1 MEMGTSVRAAQANQS
16 GGPVTRVDAVMYF
29 WAGKQ
34 VILEP
39 RHILATECKEYLNMP
54 CCDDSSDDYSFGR
67 YGAFRD
73 VRGSGHSW
81 DYFWAGCSVVR
92 LPKEFRTQLLLLGV
106 S

>member
-1 MEMGTSVRAAQANQS
+1 
-16 GGPVTRVDAVMYF
+16 MYF